1 MAGSSNVLG
10 SSSFR
15 SSSFRARGWRARW
28 ALLRDVLGGGLVLA
42 AWIAL
47 WTVTWAAVA
56 GPLRDDAP
64 VERARAAAVS
74 AT

>member
-1 MAGSSNVLG
+1 MASTASLL
-10 SSSFR
+10 SSS
-15 SSSFRARGWRARW
+15 SSRARGWRERW
-28 ALLRDVLGGGLVLA
+28 SLLRDVLGGGLVLA

-64 VERARAAAVS
+64 VERAPIAGVEPL
-74 AT
+74 